1 MFVILG
7 EMVFACRGILI
18 FSTCDMIA
26 KALRSMAMEDNLG
39 VKMAESRDKCF
50 VNFTIYWPTVSI

>member
-26 KALRSMAMEDNLG
+26 KALRSMAMEYNLG

-50 VNFTIYWPTVSI
+50 VNFTIY